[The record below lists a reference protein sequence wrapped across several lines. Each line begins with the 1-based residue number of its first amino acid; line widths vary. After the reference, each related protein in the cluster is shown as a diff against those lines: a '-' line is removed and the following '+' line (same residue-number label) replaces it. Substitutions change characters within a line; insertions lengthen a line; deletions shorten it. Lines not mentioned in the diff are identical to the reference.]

1 MASHWVV
8 MSDEMKS
15 CPVCGKAFL
24 LNTET
29 CPLGCTDSACDL
41 DGLLEVEV
49 EPVLRRKSSII
60 NKWYFWVIIVIIALV
75 MFVQKARW
83 DAEADYQ
90 KVWNIFLN

>member
-1 MASHWVV
+1 

-15 CPVCGKAFL
+15 CPVCGKEFS
-24 LNTET
+24 LNAET
-29 CPLGCTDSACDL
+29 CAHCGTDFACDL

-83 DAEADYQ
+83 DAEADHQ